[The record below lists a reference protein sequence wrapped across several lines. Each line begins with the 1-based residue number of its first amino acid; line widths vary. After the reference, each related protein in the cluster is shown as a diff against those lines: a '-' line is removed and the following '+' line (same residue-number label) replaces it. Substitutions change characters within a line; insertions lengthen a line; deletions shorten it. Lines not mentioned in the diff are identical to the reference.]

1 MKPRHAKPDRIGI
14 ALGTVWAAGSALV
27 VVLLAAMSS
36 DPCSCEPAPQ
46 AGRTLLSVPDHPPP
60 DAL

>member
-1 MKPRHAKPDRIGI
+1 MKPRHAKPDRVGI

-27 VVLLAAMSS
+27 VVVLASVSS
-36 DPCSCEPAPQ
+36 DPCSCEPAPL
-46 AGRTLLSVPDHPPP
+46 AGRTPASVPDHLPS